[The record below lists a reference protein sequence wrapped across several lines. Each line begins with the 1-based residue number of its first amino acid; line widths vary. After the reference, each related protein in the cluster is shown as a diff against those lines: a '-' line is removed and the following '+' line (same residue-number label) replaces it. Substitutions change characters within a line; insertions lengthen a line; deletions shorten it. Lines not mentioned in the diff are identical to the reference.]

1 VAIEPGTKLQDRYEI
16 LNELGRGGMGSVF
29 KAHDPLLDR
38 IVAIKTLSAALS
50 ADESFI
56 RRFRHEARA
65 VARLN
70 HPGIVGIFDVGQEG
84 AVSFIVMEYIAGGS
98 LADLLKRE
106 TRLPPLRVVQLL
118 EQVATALDF
127 AHGRGFVHRDIKPAN
142 VLLDDHD
149 RTRLT
154 DFGLVK
160 FEDIS
165 LTLPGQ
171 MMGTPTYMAPEQITG
186 EDVGG
191 ATDIYALGVV
201 AYEMLTGAPP
211 FTGAMAT
218 VFDGHIRRDPPP
230 PQTLNPNL
238 PPDLE
243 PILRQTLAKNPADR
257 FDTAADFVAT
267 LRQFFTASS
276 PPVFGPQVS
285 SPAAGAKPASV
296 PPSGGYPASGGLVQP
311 SQPPPLTEAAPPPA
325 PKKSNFLTIFG
336 GLTGLLFLCFC
347 LAVSLY
353 WAGSRLG
360 GDETTAVAQATA
372 TTAPAIDLPA
382 IPLAGNEETATAEPE
397 TELPATSLADVR
409 RSVVQIEAQGSFVDP
424 QFGLQLNQAG
434 RGSGFV
440 IAADGLAVTNNHVVT
455 GAGLLRV
462 YVEGESRPRSARV
475 LGVSECYDL
484 AVIQIDGQPLPPLVW
499 YEGAVAVAQTVHAA
513 GFPLGQTEFSL
524 TSGAV
529 VATEATGIT
538 DWAALDYVI
547 AHDAPISPGNS
558 GGPLVDDDGRLLGV
572 NYASAAAQNQYFA
585 IGREQA
591 LPIIER
597 LRQGQDVY
605 AIGINGVAVNDGA
618 GLAGIWVSSVKAGSP
633 ADRAGILPGDVITMM
648 QGLLLATDGTMDDY
662 CAVLRSHGPDDT
674 LSIEVRRLETEEI
687 LVGQINGRV
696 LETKTLLSTLDQAV
710 SSSGDSYS
718 GYQDFVDAAEVISLA
733 LPVEWRDINE
743 GAWNIDDETV
753 GLSMAAAANLEAFYA
768 TWTEPGIF
776 LGASR
781 LLASDFDENSFLDAF
796 DFSTDCTYDTRYTYS
811 DPLYTGVYDL
821 WLNCDGSDTAFF
833 VLAAVPEDG
842 AFLILIQVVL
852 VTDAD
857 LEALGQILD
866 TFVVAPTLP

>member
-1 VAIEPGTKLQDRYEI
+1 MAIDPGTKLQNRYEI
-16 LNELGRGGMGSVF
+16 LSELGRGGMGSVF

-56 RRFRHEARA
+56 RRFQHEARA
-65 VARLN
+65 IARLN

-84 AVSFIVMEYIAGGS
+84 GISFIVMEYIAGGS

-106 TRLPPLRVVQLL
+106 NLLSPLRVVQLL
-118 EQVATALDF
+118 EQVAIALDF

-142 VLLDDHD
+142 ILLDEHD

-186 EDVGG
+186 EEVGG

-238 PPDLE
+238 PTGLE
-243 PILRQTLAKNPADR
+243 PILRRTLAKDPSGR
-257 FDTAADFVAT
+257 FGTAADFVAT
-267 LRQFFTASS
+267 LRQFFTANS
-276 PPVFGPQVS
+276 PDVFVPQVS
-285 SPAAGAKPASV
+285 SPAVSARPASV
-296 PPSGGYPASGGLVQP
+296 PPSGGHLASGGLVQL
-311 SQPPPLTEAAPPPA
+311 SQPPPLTEVAPPPA

-360 GDETTAVAQATA
+360 GDEATAVAQ
-372 TTAPAIDLPA
+372 TTAPAAALPA
-382 IPLAGNEETATAEPE
+382 IPLIGNEQEPTSVPEAETPV
-397 TELPATSLADVR
+397 TSLADVR

-440 IAADGLAVTNNHVVT
+440 IADSGLAVTNNHVVT
-455 GAGLLRV
+455 GAALLRV

-499 YEGAVAVAQTVHAA
+499 YDGAVTAAQTVHAA
-513 GFPLGQTEFSL
+513 GFPLGQTEYSL
-524 TSGAV
+524 TSGTV

-547 AHDAPISPGNS
+547 AHNASISPGNS

-633 ADRAGILPGDVITMM
+633 ADRAGILPGDIITMM

-662 CAVLRSHGPDDT
+662 CAILRSHGPDDT
-674 LSIEVRRLETEEI
+674 LSIEVRRLETEEL
-687 LVGQINGRV
+687 LVGQVNGRV
-696 LETKTLLSTLDQAV
+696 LETKTLLATLDQAV
-710 SSSGDSYS
+710 GSAGDSYS
-718 GYQDFVDAAEVISLA
+718 GYLDYVDTAAVISLA
-733 LPVEWRDINE
+733 LPVEWSDIND
-743 GAWNIDDETV
+743 GSWVIDDETV
-753 GLSMAAAANLEAFYA
+753 GLSMAAAADLEAFYA

-781 LLASDFDENSFLDAF
+781 LMATEFDESTFLDAF
-796 DFSTDCTYDTRYTYS
+796 DFSNDCTYDTRYTYS
-811 DPLYTGVYDL
+811 DPLYTGFYDL
-821 WLNCDGSDTAFF
+821 WLNCGGTDTAFF

-842 AFLILIQVVL
+842 TFLILIQVVL

-866 TFVVAPTLP
+866 TFVVDISLP